1 MLTILVFMVHRT
13 MNNVDYSGTHGTLI
27 LTSSSGNKKKTPD
40 ISESLYT
47 GHAVLSSDTS
57 C

>member
-1 MLTILVFMVHRT
+1 